1 MDCSIPD
8 TILQRKGATKEA
20 NIPVEVQQLLH
31 SGMIES
37 VNLTEWLAV
46 DHITLLEHVLPEV
59 GLEKKLPDLLL
70 EIKETDSSIRG
81 MKAIRLIGQRLY
93 QSCSTEDAPVTDS
106 EPFMAIAE
114 HRSDSVRC
122 WGAYM
127 AGGDDSMSI
136 DEALS
141 RIHRFAADS
150 HFGVREIAWMAVR
163 AHIESNLSE
172 AISILSTWTTD
183 ADANVRRFATE
194 ATRPRGVWT
203 KHIEAL
209 KQSPWQALPLLEPL
223 KSDPAKYVQDSV
235 GNWLNDAS
243 KTNPDWV
250 RELCERW
257 TNESDSKAT
266 ARIVSKAQRTLLK
279 QA

>member
-70 EIKETDSSIRG
+70 EIKETDSIRG

-127 AGGDDSMSI
+127 AGGDDSMSCLSTKHCHVFTVLRQTLI
-136 DEALS
+136 LALGRLHGWLCALISS
-141 RIHRFAADS
+141 RICRRPYPSYPLGQPMRMPMYGDS
-150 HFGVREIAWMAVR
+150 LRKRRVH
-163 AHIESNLSE
+163 E
-172 AISILSTWTTD
+172 ACGRSIL
-183 ADANVRRFATE
+183 R
-194 ATRPRGVWT
+194 
-203 KHIEAL
+203 H
-209 KQSPWQALPLLEPL
+209 
-223 KSDPAKYVQDSV
+223 
-235 GNWLNDAS
+235 
-243 KTNPDWV
+243 
-250 RELCERW
+250 
-257 TNESDSKAT
+257 
-266 ARIVSKAQRTLLK
+266 
-279 QA
+279 

>member
-31 SGMIES
+31 SGLIES

-59 GLEKKLPDLLL
+59 GLEKKLPVLLL
-70 EIKETDSSIRG
+70 EIKETDSIRG

-93 QSCSTEDAPVTDS
+93 EFCSTEDAPVTGS
-106 EPFMAIAE
+106 KPFMAIAE
-114 HRSDSVRC
+114 HCSDSVRC

-127 AGGDDSMSI
+127 AGGDGSMSI

-183 ADANVRRFATE
+183 TDANVRRFATE

-223 KSDPAKYVQDSV
+223 RSDPVKYVQDSV

-257 TNESDSKAT
+257 TSESDSKAT